1 MSSRRVPK
9 NRALKKLLGV
19 RLTGTKNTAWASVPR
34 GWYVMQDGDRA
45 TEWRESCFGRSSKFV
60 VWTVGEIFCLDGR
73 RNLSFGPTSK
83 IWTLEFFLDG
93 RQKNSFGR
101 SRTNRWIMCKE
112 VTQSADDG
120 LSIDSDL
127 SRFCRKKY

>member
-1 MSSRRVPK
+1 MH
-9 NRALKKLLGV
+9 
-19 RLTGTKNTAWASVPR
+19 
-34 GWYVMQDGDRA
+34 DGDRT
-45 TEWRESCFGRSSKFV
+45 TEWRESCFGRSSKYF
-60 VWTVGEIFCLDGR
+60 VWTVVKIYRLDGR

-83 IWTLEFFLDG
+83 FWTLEFFLDG
-93 RQKNSFGR
+93 RRKISFGR

-127 SRFCRKKY
+127 SRFLKKKY